1 MLPNPNNAPVVLQIR
16 TCGFLLSFM
25 QEASKSKKT
34 KPKATKAMGIANGI
48 QSFKGFLGF
57 NQKRYGTWTAFVDA
71 TWGLSQASIIASL
84 PGWWIWLDAGTGNG
98 CNLLQ

>member
-1 MLPNPNNAPVVLQIR
+1 
-16 TCGFLLSFM
+16 M

-34 KPKATKAMGIANGI
+34 KPTATKAMGIANGI

-71 TWGLSQASIIASL
+71 TW
-84 PGWWIWLDAGTGNG
+84 
-98 CNLLQ
+98 